1 MNPELAAVSFRL
13 ACGLPVK
20 ERYVKVNEFIKKRGE
35 DSFPVLGEPLSDE
48 NVLVLDLSVSSS
60 MIGGDSRKTV
70 SLRTRKIEEAI
81 ENSGKSIGWGVQ

>member
-20 ERYVKVNEFIKKRGE
+20 ERYVKVNEFIKRGE

-70 SLRTRKIEEAI
+70 SLHYPEDRGS
-81 ENSGKSIGWGVQ
+81 N